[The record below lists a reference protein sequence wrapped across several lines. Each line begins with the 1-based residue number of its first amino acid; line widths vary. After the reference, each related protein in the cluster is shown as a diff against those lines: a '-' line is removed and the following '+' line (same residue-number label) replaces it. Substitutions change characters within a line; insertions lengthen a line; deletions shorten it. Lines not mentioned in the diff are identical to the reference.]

1 MIGGH
6 TNADAFAVLGVAR
19 GSDLATCRAAYTR
32 LVRAL
37 HPDKAAG
44 RCAAAAAAALSDS
57 SSAGGAAAEAAP
69 HAPGAA
75 GPASEIAAL
84 AAAAAEATA
93 AAADFVAVQAAWEA
107 LRDGRASDGGAGDGG
122 DGDALPPAAARR
134 APVIAEEIAVDA
146 LAFDALAQEFVHRC
160 RCGGEARAPAS
171 AARERRTIAACDSC
185 SLTVAV
191 MPATPA

>member
-1 MIGGH
+1 MNGPG
-6 TNADAFAVLGVAR
+6 DAFAALGVAN

-32 LVRAL
+32 LARAL

-44 RCAAAAAAALSDS
+44 RSAAAAAAAAPSDS
-57 SSAGGAAAEAAP
+57 SSAGGAAAEAAAAP
-69 HAPGAA
+69 QAPGAA
-75 GPASEIAAL
+75 GPASEII
-84 AAAAAEATA
+84 AAAAAA
-93 AAADFVAVQAAWEA
+93 AAFVAVQAAWEA
-107 LRDGRASDGGAGDGG
+107 LRDGRGGDGGVGDGG
-122 DGDALPPAAARR
+122 DGDPLPPAAARR
-134 APVIAEEIAVDA
+134 APVIAEEVAVDA

-191 MPATPA
+191 TPAAPA